1 MSSNDYYDYITR
13 LVKTPSVVTANVPR
27 YGNAPMVYRNTGV
40 MMATTR
46 EAEEKKADHNNMIS
60 HKKHQHS
67 PHFKDTV
74 EVFEYEQSSGD
85 GDGNVNR
92 NSANRRVCDDDQS
105 VNAEANRFIQQRH
118 KGFELFKEKTFKEN

>member
-13 LVKTPSVVTANVPR
+13 LVRTPSVFTTDVPR
-27 YGNAPMVYRNTGV
+27 YGNAPMFYRNTRV
-40 MMATTR
+40 MMPTTR
-46 EAEEKKADHNNMIS
+46 ESEGKEADHNNKIS

-85 GDGNVNR
+85 GNVNG
-92 NSANRRVCDDDQS
+92 NSANRQVCDDDQRKDKNS
-105 VNAEANRFIQQRH
+105 MPSTGSQSARLS
-118 KGFELFKEKTFKEN
+118 LFKDKSAV